1 MDATC
6 VILIAK
12 SAENSHKTSGFFAVF
27 L

>member
-6 VILIAK
+6 TILIAK
-12 SAENSHKTSGFFAVF
+12 SVKNSHETSGFFAVF

>member
-6 VILIAK
+6 AVPIAK
-12 SAENSHKTSGFFAVF
+12 SAENSHETSGFFAVF

>member
-6 VILIAK
+6 AVLIAK
-12 SAENSHKTSGFFAVF
+12 SAENSRKTSGFFAVF